1 MYDGHVVAGTKE
13 NRETGTYMHTYI
25 CICVAFQV
33 VQCKTQ
39 ECSLMFPLMIFGMA
53 HKSSGLDSVGR
64 IRGYCSGLLRLYFQI
79 DTPNFESLV
88 KRGLLLNRHY
98 VYTFCSPTRSSLISG
113 RLPVHVNDVNLDP
126 TFYNPEDPVS
136 GYAAIPRN
144 MTGIAEKMKMGG
156 YKTHQV
162 G

>member
-1 MYDGHVVAGTKE
+1 MRGRCFG
-13 NRETGTYMHTYI
+13 
-25 CICVAFQV
+25 FFF
-33 VQCKTQ
+33 
-39 ECSLMFPLMIFGMA
+39 FP
-53 HKSSGLDSVGR
+53 R
-64 IRGYCSGLLRLYFQI
+64 QI

-88 KRGLLLNRHY
+88 ARGLLLNRHY

-113 RLPVHVNDVNLDP
+113 RLPVHVNDINLDP

-156 YKTHQV
+156 YRTHQV